1 MLKRETSE
9 LFLSAALLLK
19 GYERATGRRS
29 IDAVDRSASRQSA
42 RCSAHR
48 HKIIRKGDTI
58 MSTFVIDPD
67 QIDEHSLGALILTLN
82 QIASSKNNN
91 GEFSGQNEL
100 TMTELLKIVGFD
112 REVNERIRKARGS
125 VKLRFKKDGTGSA
138 VNDGVKIEEDLPGTG
153 GFLSLILETAFRC
166 QIEIYQNAVYLSAI
180 VGLFANPPILP
191 RMAINRIE
199 IMTPNKARIS
209 Y

>member
-1 MLKRETSE
+1 
-9 LFLSAALLLK
+9 
-19 GYERATGRRS
+19 
-29 IDAVDRSASRQSA
+29 
-42 RCSAHR
+42 
-48 HKIIRKGDTI
+48 

-67 QIDEHSLGALILTLN
+67 QIDERSLGALILTLN
-82 QIASSKNNN
+82 NIASSKNNN
-91 GEFSGQNEL
+91 SEFSGQGEL

-125 VKLRFKKDGTGSA
+125 VKLQFKKDGNGTATNVGI
-138 VNDGVKIEEDLPGTG
+138 KIEEDLPGTG

-180 VGLFANPPILP
+180 VGLFANPAILP

-199 IMTPNKARIS
+199 IVMPNKARIA